1 MKTEHRVLLSGT
13 PMQNNIGEL
22 LAVLKFAIPHVFQD
36 GAAAKRQSWGTVG
49 KGAKRPRYQDF
60 ADYFTQMAVGGDKQ
74 AKSAAL
80 RQIRK
85 IMRPFVL
92 RRLKCNV
99 LSRTDLAPK
108 ESVVVRLDME
118 GYSVEAYTSVLAQAK
133 AQRAEALALRQASKT
148 LLGGGGGGRKK
159 TAQKKGA
166 AATYRIGNVFSEL
179 RKAAN
184 HPLLLQRKFSSQL
197 PEIISEARRV
207 GVFDQNGDRSK
218 QCSLKTMQ
226 GFVAKMSDLDLN
238 LAFEDFQHVSPLYA
252 SLVLP
257 KSAFL
262 ESPKMQWLLK
272 NLPKLYDEGHRVLIF
287 SQWTKLLD
295 VIEYLLE
302 DQLGETFY
310 RLDGSNSVDGRQDM
324 IDSFNAPGCPSRTFL
339 LSTRAGGMG
348 INVTSA
354 DTVILHDVDFNP
366 TVDRQAEDRVH
377 RIGQKKKVTIYRL
390 VCNGTVDQVIAEKAE
405 QKSVL
410 NRHVLRDGAAASSA
424 SDGLHDPFE
433 DMQDDEDEA
442 IGDLLEKAL
451 AMM

>member
-1 MKTEHRVLLSGT
+1 M
-13 PMQNNIGEL
+13 
-22 LAVLKFAIPHVFQD
+22 
-36 GAAAKRQSWGTVG
+36 
-49 KGAKRPRYQDF
+49 
-60 ADYFTQMAVGGDKQ
+60 
-74 AKSAAL
+74 
-80 RQIRK
+80 
-85 IMRPFVL
+85 
-92 RRLKCNV
+92 
-99 LSRTDLAPK
+99 
-108 ESVVVRLDME
+108 
-118 GYSVEAYTSVLAQAK
+118 
-133 AQRAEALALRQASKT
+133 
-148 LLGGGGGGRKK
+148 
-159 TAQKKGA
+159 
-166 AATYRIGNVFSEL
+166 
-179 RKAAN
+179 
-184 HPLLLQRKFSSQL
+184 
-197 PEIISEARRV
+197 